1 MYNVYFDLVIGT
13 EQHKLRKCQNILR
26 SIFMGDG
33 IIIPNVHSYFIP
45 RIGLHNILLVLII
58 NYQLFTPEN
67 NNKLG

>member
-1 MYNVYFDLVIGT
+1 
-13 EQHKLRKCQNILR
+13 
-26 SIFMGDG
+26 MGEG

-45 RIGLHNILLVLII
+45 LIGLHNILLVLII